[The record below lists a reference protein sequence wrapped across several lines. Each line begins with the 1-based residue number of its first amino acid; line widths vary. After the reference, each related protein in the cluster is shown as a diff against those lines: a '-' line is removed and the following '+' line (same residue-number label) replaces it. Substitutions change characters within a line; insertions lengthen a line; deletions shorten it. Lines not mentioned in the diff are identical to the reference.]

1 MGNLGKYQEITT
13 LAGELG
19 GVDKFLDSV
28 EKAAYEKGVAAGIE
42 KATAAGREGIA
53 VALRK
58 GMAAGFNRGVAAGFN
73 KGTVVGVVIGGAAAG
88 GAAVAAQWY
97 KSRKERAEKTQ
108 ERPQP
113 GAPESEDS
121 GA

>member
-42 KATAAGREGIA
+42 KATAAGRKGIA
-53 VALRK
+53 VALSK
-58 GMAAGFNRGVAAGFN
+58 GMAAGFN